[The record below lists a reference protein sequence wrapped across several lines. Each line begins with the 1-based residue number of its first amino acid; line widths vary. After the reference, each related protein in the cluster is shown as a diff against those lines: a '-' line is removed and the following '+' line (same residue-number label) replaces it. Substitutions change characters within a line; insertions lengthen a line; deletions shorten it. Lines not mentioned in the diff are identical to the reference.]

1 MCSNFLNC
9 MSQYEHLLGGFSPL
23 GNFSTCIQ
31 RRASAIDP
39 ANPSSRC
46 PDSADPGAGEEK
58 GQRTHNGVAVLRH
71 GGWNVQQTLGARNGR
86 WLGRGG
92 RDGREEGEQTT
103 EGNLGEAFDPRF
115 GHNLSKRVDLLFL
128 LLFLSRSS
136 EGRTGAFNI
145 GTCMHARQSIA
156 RSPSLLAPLEPAGL
170 QRPTGDESPPDDDA
184 GVDACVRPA
193 QLGIIQTATTSDH
206 KLALDATQVRP
217 GD

>member
-31 RRASAIDP
+31 RRASARDP

-86 WLGRGG
+86 WLGRGE

-115 GHNLSKRVDLLFL
+115 GHNLSKRFDLLFL
-128 LLFLSRSS
+128 LLFLSRPSD
-136 EGRTGAFNI
+136 GRTGAL
-145 GTCMHARQSIA
+145 GRVCMPD
-156 RSPSLLAPLEPAGL
+156 SPLLDLPPSWHPL
-170 QRPTGDESPPDDDA
+170 S
-184 GVDACVRPA
+184 
-193 QLGIIQTATTSDH
+193 QLVCKD
-206 KLALDATQVRP
+206 RP
-217 GD
+217 GMSRLPTTMLVSMLVYVRHSWE